1 MMRAVGE
8 RATAFSRDRIW
19 LAANFLGAAA
29 YLWLSSRTWREPEL
43 RAEKIPNSAGDAAV
57 WSMTALPLLIAFLLA
72 NLVWLLRRK
81 EQSRLPLLVAALLWV
96 GVFGVDRL
104 LS

>member
-1 MMRAVGE
+1 
-8 RATAFSRDRIW
+8 
-19 LAANFLGAAA
+19 
-29 YLWLSSRTWREPEL
+29 
-43 RAEKIPNSAGDAAV
+43 
-57 WSMTALPLLIAFLLA
+57 MTALPLLIAFLIA

-81 EQSRLPLLVAALLWV
+81 EESRLGILVAALLWV